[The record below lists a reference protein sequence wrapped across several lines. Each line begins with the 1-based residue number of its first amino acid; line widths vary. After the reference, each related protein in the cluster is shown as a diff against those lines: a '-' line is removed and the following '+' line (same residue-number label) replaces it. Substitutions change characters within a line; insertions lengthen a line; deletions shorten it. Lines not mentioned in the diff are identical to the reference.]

1 VGVGVGVA
9 GVVVAG
15 VVVAGVI
22 VRGRSALGHG
32 IMIVAAV
39 VVVAGFVVDVLRMIV
54 RRVVRCFCFGTV
66 MVVGHGCFVMI
77 VAVRRM
83 RFSED
88 GDSREC

>member
-1 VGVGVGVA
+1 M
-9 GVVVAG
+9 
-15 VVVAGVI
+15 VVAGVI
-22 VRGRSALGHG
+22 VASVIVRGHFALGHG
-32 IMIVAAV
+32 IMVVIVVA
-39 VVVAGFVVDVLRMIV
+39 VVAGFVVDVLRMIV

-88 GDSREC
+88 GDSREY